1 MSEWTNTDAD
11 PIGWAYTLDG
21 NLVWGQGSPVDPS
34 TIFGPDF
41 DAIRDRIA
49 SLGYFVTVTDIQSA
63 AMAIEDSLGVPPM
76 AFLSTASETAEPN
89 KTIGGH
95 AQRVTAR
102 LSVLFAIGTE
112 RAAHDG
118 KDASEQLRKALI
130 RLLIGWTPPGAL
142 GPLQYDRYLVRS
154 VGDGLFWGEV
164 LFVTSYR
171 LSDLQAPPAA
181 S

>member
-1 MSEWTNTDAD
+1 MPEWTETEEQ
-11 PIGWAYTLDG
+11 PVGWTYTLDG
-21 NLVWGQGSPVDPS
+21 NLVWGQGAPVDPS

-41 DAIRDRIA
+41 AAIRDRVA
-49 SLGYFVTVTDIQSA
+49 SLGYFVTVTDIQNA

-95 AQRVTAR
+95 DQRVTAR
-102 LSVLFAIGTE
+102 LSILFAIGTE

-118 KDASEQLRKALI
+118 KDAAEQLRKAII
-130 RLLIGWTPPGAL
+130 RLLIGWTPPRAL
-142 GPLQYDRYLVRS
+142 GPLNYDRYLVRS

-164 LFVTSYR
+164 LFVTTYR
-171 LSDLQAPPAA
+171 LSNLQTATPAP
-181 S
+181 